1 MKGMRDPWA
10 TSVCGHRCR
19 ILTADKRI
27 DKVKLMNLADL
38 GKLVEWHVEHP
49 ETQWS
54 VIRAALRRIQKL
66 QKTERNEK

>member
-1 MKGMRDPWA
+1 
-10 TSVCGHRCR
+10 
-19 ILTADKRI
+19 LTAGDRI
-27 DKVKLMNLADL
+27 EKVKLMNLADL

-49 ETQWS
+49 GTQWS